1 MNPIQIGQGAAA
13 GQAANI
19 GNAANNIS
27 NLLTNQGNT
36 LAGIT
41 SNEMRGLTGAIGQG
55 ANSYMT
61 YNTLQNLAGNNSFN
75 PYLYQTT
82 DVGNINTGLPAIGSF
97 Q

>member
-1 MNPIQIGQGAAA
+1 MK
-13 GQAANI
+13 
-19 GNAANNIS
+19 
-27 NLLTNQGNT
+27 
-36 LAGIT
+36 
-41 SNEMRGLTGAIGQG
+41 GLTGVVGQG